1 MRARVTRE
9 KTRSGWRAAGHPVAA
24 APSVRGFRLVV
35 AEGPDGGRTWE
46 SVGDRAAV
54 GTEAPNDL
62 RLSDETASRFHCE
75 VRIEASG
82 AARVRD
88 LGSANG
94 TLLDGVQVVE
104 AFLRDGSQLRLG
116 GTLLRFELLD
126 AQRPLPV
133 SERTTFGSLHGVSA
147 PMRSAFA
154 VLERAARTDV
164 AVLLEGESGTGKSQA
179 ARSIHRESA
188 RAGGPFVALDCSAV
202 PANLLESEL
211 FGHEKG
217 AFTGAVARRTGA
229 FEEASGGTLFLDEIG
244 ELGVDLQPKLL
255 AALENRAVC
264 RVGGHL
270 VPVDVRVV
278 AATNRDVRA
287 EVNAGRF
294 HADLYLRLAV
304 VKISLPPLR
313 QRPDDL
319 PALVT
324 ELLAQM
330 GAEEAGKRLVSEAFL
345 AALVQAAWPGNVREL
360 RNYLERCVVFQEA
373 MPLGDDVRAAA
384 REGRVMPVDPAVPYA
399 LGRDRAMGEWERRYL
414 EALLERHGGRM
425 LRAAEA
431 AGIGRV
437 YLYKLLRKHGLP
449 KRDARQ
455 ARSTR
460 RGRDT

>member
-1 MRARVTRE
+1 M
-9 KTRSGWRAAGHPVAA
+9 
-24 APSVRGFRLVV
+24 RGFRLVV
-35 AEGPDGGRTWE
+35 AEGPDAGRTWE
-46 SVGDRAAV
+46 SVGDRAAI

-62 RLSDETASRFHCE
+62 RLSDETVSRFHCE

-82 AARVRD
+82 ARVRD
-88 LGSANG
+88 LGSTNG

-104 AFLRDGSQLRLG
+104 AFLRGGSQLRLG
-116 GTLLRFELLD
+116 TTLLRFEFVD
-126 AQRPLPV
+126 ERRPLPV
-133 SERTTFGSLHGVSA
+133 SERTTFGSLHGVSSA
-147 PMRSAFA
+147 MRSAFA
-154 VLERAARTDV
+154 LLERAARADV
-164 AVLLEGESGTGKSQA
+164 TVLLEGETGTGKSQA

-188 RAGGPFVALDCSAV
+188 RASGPFVALDCSAI

-217 AFTGAVARRTGA
+217 SFTGAFARRTGA
-229 FEEASGGTLFLDEIG
+229 FEEASGGTIFLDEIG
-244 ELGVDLQPKLL
+244 ELGIELQPKLL
-255 AALENRAVC
+255 AALENREVR
-264 RVGGHL
+264 RVGGNV
-270 VPVDVRVV
+270 VPVDVRVI
-278 AATNRDVRA
+278 AATNRDLRA

-294 HADLYLRLAV
+294 RADLYFRLAV

-313 QRPDDL
+313 QRPEDL

-324 ELLAQM
+324 ELLSQM
-330 GAEEAGKRLVSEAFL
+330 GAGDAGKRLVSDAFL
-345 AALVQAAWPGNVREL
+345 GALASAAWPGNVREL

-384 REGRVMPVDPAVPYA
+384 REGRAMPVDPAVPYA

-449 KRDARQ
+449 RRDARR
-455 ARSTR
+455 ARPAR
-460 RGRDT
+460 RDRTP